1 VYGEDMKVGDIV
13 VPTNGSVNGSP
24 MIYMGTGLWTGW
36 VRVYCPKEQRV
47 IQVTKEYIK
56 EVINENR

>member
-1 VYGEDMKVGDIV
+1 MKIGDLVIRA
-13 VPTNGSVNGSP
+13 SEELDDAP
-24 MIYMGTGLWTGW
+24 MIYMGIGLWRGW

-56 EVINENR
+56 EVISESR